1 MIKSV
6 YAGQAKLTGRLNR
19 PAPLFTMGLIAAGL
33 LVGCQPPAPSS
44 NAGNAAPG
52 SQATATPGI
61 PRTADGKPDLNGF
74 WQTLST
80 AEWDLEAHNARKDAP
95 AGLGVVTDGPI
106 PYQDWALAKK
116 KENFEKRA
124 TEDPQTKC
132 YQPGVPRV
140 TYTPFPFQILQSEN
154 ELTLR
159 YEYAHTLRTIYTNGT
174 QHPPGHIDWYQGDS
188 RGHWEGDT
196 LVVDIND
203 FNDLTWFDR
212 AGNFHSDEL
221 HVIERY
227 TLQDTDHIQYQATI
241 EDPKVF
247 TKPWNIEVTLY
258 KHKEKGFQLL
268 EYECYTFDYEQ
279 FYP

>member
-1 MIKSV
+1 
-6 YAGQAKLTGRLNR
+6 
-19 PAPLFTMGLIAAGL
+19 
-33 LVGCQPPAPSS
+33 
-44 NAGNAAPG
+44 
-52 SQATATPGI
+52 
-61 PRTADGKPDLNGF
+61 
-74 WQTLST
+74 
-80 AEWDLEAHNARKDAP
+80 
-95 AGLGVVTDGPI
+95 
-106 PYQDWALAKK
+106 LAKRQ
-116 KENFEKRA
+116 ENFEHRA

-140 TYTPFPFQILQSEN
+140 TYTPFPFQILQSDN

-159 YEYAHTLRTIYTNGT
+159 YEYAHTVRTIYTNNT

-203 FNDLTWFDR
+203 FNDLTWLDR

-227 TLQDTDHIQYQATI
+227 TLLDADHIQYQATI

-247 TKPWNIEVTLY
+247 TRPWNIELVLY
-258 KHKEKGFQLL
+258 RHKEKGFQLL
-268 EYECYTFDYEQ
+268 EYECYTFDYEK